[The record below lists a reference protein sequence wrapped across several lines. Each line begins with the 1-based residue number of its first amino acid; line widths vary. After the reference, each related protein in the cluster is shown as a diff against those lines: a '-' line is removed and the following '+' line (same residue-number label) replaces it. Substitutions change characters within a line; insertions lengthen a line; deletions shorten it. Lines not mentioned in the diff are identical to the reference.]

1 MPIVIPRT
9 GDNSPPVSPL
19 PPEQRDELWKKI
31 VSAWLDKNPDA
42 LRAMILADDAEEAR
56 RCTA

>member
-31 VSAWLDKNPDA
+31 VSAWLDKHPDQFRA
-42 LRAMILADDAEEAR
+42 LVTNDDVLEVPA
-56 RCTA
+56 